1 MQVCVLVLPPSL
13 FGLFSCAN
21 AGILENV
28 SVDEERRL
36 FSWEKAFC
44 WGTRDAVHKCQW
56 SVEIIRCG
64 DQDLLPFLLRICDPK
79 GRFFHAK
86 FPSNISHPATNQ
98 LGSPCWHSHRGF
110 RWPYSPRSQTLLP
123 AGLHQAEW
131 LWWGFYATKQVTLWW
146 SQNLQMDLNSKWWGV
161 IFFRIFWETV
171 FPSPYL
177 ISNHHHHHL
186 HLHGWKKIVSP

>member
-1 MQVCVLVLPPSL
+1 MRICVLVLPPSL

-21 AGILENV
+21 ARILENV

-36 FSWEKAFC
+36 FSWEKSFS
-44 WGTRDAVHKCQW
+44 WGTRDAV
-56 SVEIIRCG
+56 EIIRCR
-64 DQDLLPFLLRICDPK
+64 DQDLLSLLRICDPK

-123 AGLHQAEW
+123 AGRLNDFH
-131 LWWGFYATKQVTLWW
+131 GVFKYATKKVTFWW
-146 SQNLQMDLNSKWWGV
+146 SKHLQMDLNSKWHWM
-161 IFFRIFWETV
+161 
-171 FPSPYL
+171 
-177 ISNHHHHHL
+177 
-186 HLHGWKKIVSP
+186 

>member
-1 MQVCVLVLPPSL
+1 MRPCSPPLAFWTFLVCKCQDLGKRECWWRAPPL
-13 FGLFSCAN
+13 LLGETIFLGN
-21 AGILENV
+21 Y
-28 SVDEERRL
+28 
-36 FSWEKAFC
+36 
-44 WGTRDAVHKCQW
+44 RDAVHKCPW

-131 LWWGFYATKQVTLWW
+131 LSWGFYATKKGYFC
-146 SQNLQMDLNSKWWGV
+146 DLNNSLIANDGV
-161 IFFRIFWETV
+161 
-171 FPSPYL
+171 
-177 ISNHHHHHL
+177 
-186 HLHGWKKIVSP
+186 